1 MADVYGHR
9 GGSSSSIT
17 RPRLELLPD
26 SLSLKSSGGRLCLS
40 FVSCI
45 CILHTPHA
53 YEVYSTNRLRYMY
66 MMYVCCRVALMQPEM
81 ELTSALGRTRR

>member
-1 MADVYGHR
+1 MATVAVVVAVSQDLDLNYCP
-9 GGSSSSIT
+9 T
-17 RPRLELLPD
+17 
-26 SLSLKSSGGRLCLS
+26 LSLKSSGGRLRLS